1 MRIENLVVNCTA
13 RYPRT
18 CRRTPFE
25 VVVYELN
32 YSSEDKDLMD
42 LLRTKAEEL
51 ARQVNPGA
59 ANNSMHERSPE
70 RILADCIAGVVSE
83 YFWKLYLNSEENVV
97 SETEFDDASRQI
109 DLKVISNNKKIEV
122 RSSFPRN
129 GIEFAICHPSY
140 EFDVIGPYSNNYK
153 PGEIQKD
160 YYVRTLFHLY
170 NPTDIISMI
179 SADSFKVYLT
189 GGATWDMMIDN
200 DYSKNKTHKKKKNA
214 LQNNITMRFF
224 YAPDRIRTC
233 GLWSRRTTTWQCNQ
247 TLKREFCW
255 FCTFAAKTR
264 KSPLLVVTT
273 GFSGIL

>member
-32 YSSEDKDLMD
+32 YSSEDKELMD

-129 GIEFAICHPSY
+129 GIEFGSSRNHGAWIFEKVLNLRYENRRCNMDVPSRG
-140 EFDVIGPYSNNYK
+140 DG
-153 PGEIQKD
+153 
-160 YYVRTLFHLY
+160 RT
-170 NPTDIISMI
+170 IR
-179 SADSFKVYLT
+179 DS
-189 GGATWDMMIDN
+189 
-200 DYSKNKTHKKKKNA
+200 
-214 LQNNITMRFF
+214 
-224 YAPDRIRTC
+224 
-233 GLWSRRTTTWQCNQ
+233 
-247 TLKREFCW
+247 
-255 FCTFAAKTR
+255 TF
-264 KSPLLVVTT
+264 
-273 GFSGIL
+273 

>member
-32 YSSEDKDLMD
+32 YSSEDKELMD

-122 RSSFPRN
+122 QSPNQKIPDRKTK
-129 GIEFAICHPSY
+129 C
-140 EFDVIGPYSNNYK
+140 VI
-153 PGEIQKD
+153 
-160 YYVRTLFHLY
+160 
-170 NPTDIISMI
+170 
-179 SADSFKVYLT
+179 
-189 GGATWDMMIDN
+189 
-200 DYSKNKTHKKKKNA
+200 KTHINIK
-214 LQNNITMRFF
+214 QNVIFIFRE
-224 YAPDRIRTC
+224 
-233 GLWSRRTTTWQCNQ
+233 SRRM
-247 TLKREFCW
+247 
-255 FCTFAAKTR
+255 ATR
-264 KSPLLVVTT
+264 SC
-273 GFSGIL
+273 

>member
-1 MRIENLVVNCTA
+1 MRIENLVINCTA

-109 DLKVISNNKKIEV
+109 
-122 RSSFPRN
+122 
-129 GIEFAICHPSY
+129 AICHPSY

-200 DYSKNKTHKKKKNA
+200 DYSKNKTLLPDFGLGVIQKASYRVVPFSKSKDTREIKRVIIEDQQVKN
-214 LQNNITMRFF
+214 
-224 YAPDRIRTC
+224 
-233 GLWSRRTTTWQCNQ
+233 
-247 TLKREFCW
+247 
-255 FCTFAAKTR
+255 
-264 KSPLLVVTT
+264 
-273 GFSGIL
+273 

>member
-1 MRIENLVVNCTA
+1 MRIENLVINCTA

-97 SETEFDDASRQI
+97 SETEFDDASRQMVHI
-109 DLKVISNNKKIEV
+109 VTITNLEKYRK
-122 RSSFPRN
+122 
-129 GIEFAICHPSY
+129 
-140 EFDVIGPYSNNYK
+140 
-153 PGEIQKD
+153 
-160 YYVRTLFHLY
+160 
-170 NPTDIISMI
+170 
-179 SADSFKVYLT
+179 
-189 GGATWDMMIDN
+189 
-200 DYSKNKTHKKKKNA
+200 
-214 LQNNITMRFF
+214 ITMLELCFICI
-224 YAPDRIRTC
+224 IR
-233 GLWSRRTTTWQCNQ
+233 Q
-247 TLKREFCW
+247 
-255 FCTFAAKTR
+255 
-264 KSPLLVVTT
+264 
-273 GFSGIL
+273 ILFL